1 MTNQP
6 HQFTDDYQID
16 ADFRGETLTYSE
28 GTQRTTIT
36 WTWTN
41 GYTIYADTLGPWHNA
56 DGSTT
61 PLTDLDRTT
70 ILQRLVK
77 YAKDVQLVT
86 MKVE

>member
-1 MTNQP
+1 MTDQP

-28 GTQRTTIT
+28 AAQRTTIM
-36 WTWTN
+36 WTWAN
-41 GYTIYADTLGPWHNA
+41 GYTIYADTLGPWLNA
-56 DGSTT
+56 DGSST

-77 YAKDVQLVT
+77 YAKDVQHVT